1 MCDRCVCR
9 WGCEGGKV
17 LAWLV
22 WLCVPECRLH
32 PPGGT
37 ILLATLA
44 LETIRGLMG
53 ARVYVCLRRALV
65 SADWNEGLIEIECS
79 SRERNSNSGVTIKD

>member
-1 MCDRCVCR
+1 
-9 WGCEGGKV
+9 
-17 LAWLV
+17 
-22 WLCVPECRLH
+22 
-32 PPGGT
+32 
-37 ILLATLA
+37 
-44 LETIRGLMG
+44 MG